1 MPSALAISGLCHSY
15 LGGRRGRSS
24 RVLSNVSFQVGE
36 GELVS
41 VLGRSGAGK
50 TTLLRAVGGFLTPQQ
65 GEIVLDGTVVT
76 SNGRTLVP
84 TERRKLGIVFQDY
97 ALFGHMTVAQNVAFG
112 VRGSTGARVAEMLDL
127 VGLSELS
134 ARRPAELSG
143 GQQQRVALA
152 RALAPEPKLLL
163 LDEPFANLDA
173 TLRADLRDDLRQVLR
188 RTGTAGLLI
197 THDRHEALSIA
208 DRIAVLTEGPD
219 GATLAQ
225 IGPPSEVY
233 ATPADLEVARLTGP
247 TNVIEGVASSDVVTT
262 PLGEL
267 PLRDAHTGPVQV
279 MARPEELRFETG
291 EGAATV
297 VSRQFCGASTSIVV
311 LDGDLRIRIDLPPS
325 QAPDV
330 GQRGRVTA
338 RGPLSAWSTH

>member
-15 LGGRRGRSS
+15 ASGRRSVGS

-76 SNGRTLVP
+76 SFGRTLVP
-84 TERRKLGIVFQDY
+84 TERRQLGIVFQDY

-112 VRGSTGARVAEMLDL
+112 IRGSTTARVAEMLEL
-127 VGLSELS
+127 VGLSEFS
-134 ARRPAELSG
+134 RRRPAELSG

-208 DRIAVLTEGPD
+208 DRIAVLTEGQD

-233 ATPADLEVARLTGP
+233 ASPVDLEVARLTGP
-247 TNVIEGVASSDVVTT
+247 TNIIEAVASSTIAST
-262 PLGEL
+262 PLGDL
-267 PLRDAHTGPVQV
+267 PLREAHAGPVRV
-279 MARPEELRFETG
+279 MARPEELHFARG
-291 EGAATV
+291 EGSATV
-297 VSRQFCGASTSIVV
+297 VSRQFCGATSSIVV

-325 QAPDV
+325 ESPDV
-330 GQRGRVTA
+330 GQRGQVTGRV
-338 RGPLSAWSTH
+338 PLSAWSTP